1 MRKAGRKSGFSFFIV
16 FFPQIVADTS
26 IHSSFI
32 IYHSVSVGP
41 CVYYYSGFFWH
52 SIKLYLCLFNN
63 LLIVIMN
70 LYNLI
75 IQDKEQVNLNE
86 VFLNANNK
94 EQLTQLIKEHTYVK
108 ELQEYGLPVN
118 HKILLEGSS
127 GCGKTMTAKAIA
139 NALGKNIIIL
149 NLSNIVSSR
158 IGETSQNIKMIFDK
172 AARERSVLFLDELD
186 QIGKARGSDDKD
198 VGEMR
203 RLVNTLIQ
211 LIDYYPENAL
221 LICATNHP
229 EIIDTALLRRF
240 QLKIN
245 YEMPSAEILDT
256 YYDQLL
262 AQFTEEMRIVERK
275 YSISFAEA
283 KDYALTAV
291 KAALIKK
298 LEAKETLAS

>member
-1 MRKAGRKSGFSFFIV
+1 
-16 FFPQIVADTS
+16 
-26 IHSSFI
+26 
-32 IYHSVSVGP
+32 
-41 CVYYYSGFFWH
+41 
-52 SIKLYLCLFNN
+52 
-63 LLIVIMN
+63 MN

-86 VFLNANNK
+86 VFLSKSNRDS
-94 EQLTQLIKEHTYVK
+94 LIQLIKENTYSK
-108 ELQEYGLPVN
+108 ELLEYGLPVN
-118 HKILLEGSS
+118 NKILLEGSS

-139 NALGKNIIIL
+139 TALGKNIIIL

-172 AARERSVLFLDELD
+172 AGRERCVLFLDELD

-221 LICATNHP
+221 LICATNHA
-229 EIIDTALLRRF
+229 EIIDTAILRRF

-245 YEMPSAEILDT
+245 YEMPSVEVLDEF
-256 YYDQLL
+256 YDTLL
-262 AQFTEEMRIVERK
+262 AQFPEDMRIIERK

-283 KDYALTAV
+283 KDHALTSV
-291 KAALIKK
+291 KAALIQK
-298 LEAKETLAS
+298 LEAKETSR

>member
-1 MRKAGRKSGFSFFIV
+1 
-16 FFPQIVADTS
+16 
-26 IHSSFI
+26 
-32 IYHSVSVGP
+32 
-41 CVYYYSGFFWH
+41 
-52 SIKLYLCLFNN
+52 
-63 LLIVIMN
+63 MN

-75 IQDKEQVNLNE
+75 IQDKEQVTLNQ
-86 VFLNANNK
+86 VFLGKTNRD
-94 EQLTQLIKEHTYVK
+94 ELVQLIKEHTYIK

-118 HKILLEGSS
+118 NKILLQGSS

-245 YEMPSAEILDT
+245 YEMPSAEVLDAF
-256 YYDQLL
+256 YDKLL
-262 AQFTEEMRIVERK
+262 AQFPEEMRKVERR

-283 KDYALTAV
+283 KDYAFTVV
-291 KAALIKK
+291 KSALIKK
-298 LEAKETLAS
+298 LEAKIVEN

>member
-1 MRKAGRKSGFSFFIV
+1 
-16 FFPQIVADTS
+16 
-26 IHSSFI
+26 
-32 IYHSVSVGP
+32 
-41 CVYYYSGFFWH
+41 
-52 SIKLYLCLFNN
+52 
-63 LLIVIMN
+63 MN

-86 VFLNANNK
+86 VFLGTNNRD
-94 EQLTQLIKEHTYVK
+94 QLLQLIKEHTYIK

-118 HKILLEGSS
+118 NKILLQGSS
-127 GCGKTMTAKAIA
+127 GCGKTMTAKAVA
-139 NALGKNIIIL
+139 NALGKNIMIL

-172 AARERSVLFLDELD
+172 AGRERSVLFLDELD

-211 LIDYYPENAL
+211 LIDYYPEHSL
-221 LICATNHP
+221 LLCATNHP

-240 QLKIN
+240 QLKIT
-245 YEMPSAEILDT
+245 YEMPSKEFLDA

-262 AQFTEEMRIVERK
+262 GKFPEEMRNVERK
-275 YSISFAEA
+275 YSVSFAEA
-283 KDYALTAV
+283 KDYALTSV
-291 KAALIKK
+291 KAKLINK
-298 LEAKETLAS
+298 LEAKETAAS

>member
-1 MRKAGRKSGFSFFIV
+1 
-16 FFPQIVADTS
+16 
-26 IHSSFI
+26 
-32 IYHSVSVGP
+32 
-41 CVYYYSGFFWH
+41 
-52 SIKLYLCLFNN
+52 
-63 LLIVIMN
+63 MN

-75 IQDKEQVNLNE
+75 IQDKEQVSLND
-86 VFLNANNK
+86 VFLDAHNR
-94 EQLTQLIKEHTYVK
+94 EQLVQLIKEHTYVK

-118 HKILLEGSS
+118 NKILLQGNS

-221 LICATNHP
+221 LLCATNHP

-245 YEMPSAEILDT
+245 YTMPSAEFLDT
-256 YYDQLL
+256 FYDDLL
-262 AQFTEEMRIVERK
+262 SKFPEEFQNIELK
-275 YSISFAEA
+275 YEISFAEA
-283 KDYALTAV
+283 KDYALTSV
-291 KAALIKK
+291 KSALIKK
-298 LEAKETLAS
+298 LESQKISQS

>member
-1 MRKAGRKSGFSFFIV
+1 MS
-16 FFPQIVADTS
+16 
-26 IHSSFI
+26 
-32 IYHSVSVGP
+32 
-41 CVYYYSGFFWH
+41 
-52 SIKLYLCLFNN
+52 
-63 LLIVIMN
+63 

-75 IQDKEQVNLNE
+75 IQDKEQVTLNE
-86 VFLNANNK
+86 VFLDKNNK
-94 EQLTQLIKEHTYVK
+94 EHLVQLIKEHNYIK

-118 HKILLEGSS
+118 NKILLQGSS

-139 NALGKNIIIL
+139 NALGKNIMIL

-211 LIDYYPENAL
+211 LIDYYPEHSL
-221 LICATNHP
+221 LLCATNHP

-256 YYDQLL
+256 FYDQLL
-262 AQFTEEMRIVERK
+262 DQFPEDMRTVERK

-291 KAALIKK
+291 KAAFIKK
-298 LEAKETLAS
+298 LEAKETIPS

>member
-1 MRKAGRKSGFSFFIV
+1 
-16 FFPQIVADTS
+16 
-26 IHSSFI
+26 
-32 IYHSVSVGP
+32 
-41 CVYYYSGFFWH
+41 
-52 SIKLYLCLFNN
+52 
-63 LLIVIMN
+63 MN

-75 IQDKEQVNLNE
+75 IQDKEPVNLND
-86 VFLNANNK
+86 VFLHKNNRD
-94 EQLTQLIKEHTYVK
+94 QLVQLIKEHTYSK

-118 HKILLEGSS
+118 HKILLQGSS

-139 NALGKNIIIL
+139 HALGKSIIIL

-172 AARERSVLFLDELD
+172 AARERAVLFLDELD

-203 RLVNTLIQ
+203 RLVNTLLQ

-221 LICATNHP
+221 LLCATNHP

-240 QLKIN
+240 QLRIN
-245 YEMPSAEILDT
+245 YEMPSTEFLDT
-256 YYDQLL
+256 FYDTVLSR
-262 AQFTEEMRIVERK
+262 FPENMRTIERK

-283 KDYALTAV
+283 KDHALTTV
-291 KAALIKK
+291 KKALIQK
-298 LEAKETLAS
+298 LEAKEIIRS

>member
-1 MRKAGRKSGFSFFIV
+1 
-16 FFPQIVADTS
+16 
-26 IHSSFI
+26 
-32 IYHSVSVGP
+32 
-41 CVYYYSGFFWH
+41 
-52 SIKLYLCLFNN
+52 
-63 LLIVIMN
+63 MN

-86 VFLNANNK
+86 VFLDTSNK
-94 EQLTQLIKEHTYVK
+94 EQLVQLIKEHAYVK

-262 AQFTEEMRIVERK
+262 AQFPEDMRTVERK

-298 LEAKETLAS
+298 LEAKETISS

>member
-1 MRKAGRKSGFSFFIV
+1 MS
-16 FFPQIVADTS
+16 
-26 IHSSFI
+26 
-32 IYHSVSVGP
+32 
-41 CVYYYSGFFWH
+41 
-52 SIKLYLCLFNN
+52 
-63 LLIVIMN
+63 

-86 VFLNANNK
+86 VFLDKNNK
-94 EQLTQLIKEHTYVK
+94 EHLVQLIKEHNYIK

-118 HKILLEGSS
+118 NKILLQGSS
-127 GCGKTMTAKAIA
+127 GCGKTMTAKAVA
-139 NALGKNIIIL
+139 NALGKNIMIL

-211 LIDYYPENAL
+211 LIDYYPEHSL
-221 LICATNHP
+221 LLCATNHP

-245 YEMPSAEILDT
+245 YEMPSTEILDT
-256 YYDQLL
+256 FYDQLL
-262 AQFTEEMRIVERK
+262 DQFPEDMKTVDRK

-283 KDYALTAV
+283 KDYALTSV

-298 LEAKETLAS
+298 LEAKETIPS

>member
-1 MRKAGRKSGFSFFIV
+1 
-16 FFPQIVADTS
+16 
-26 IHSSFI
+26 
-32 IYHSVSVGP
+32 
-41 CVYYYSGFFWH
+41 
-52 SIKLYLCLFNN
+52 
-63 LLIVIMN
+63 MN

-75 IQDKEQVNLNE
+75 IQDKEPVTLND
-86 VFLNANNK
+86 VFLDPQNK
-94 EQLTQLIKEHTYVK
+94 EQFVQLIKENTYSK

-118 HKILLEGSS
+118 NKILLQGSS
-127 GCGKTMTAKAIA
+127 GCGKTMTAKAVA

-211 LIDYYPENAL
+211 LIDYFPENAL
-221 LICATNHP
+221 LLCATNHP
-229 EIIDTALLRRF
+229 EIIDAALIRRF

-245 YEMPSAEILDT
+245 YEMPSNDFLDRF
-256 YYDQLL
+256 YDNLL
-262 AQFTEEMRIVERK
+262 SKFPEDLGKIDRK
-275 YSISFAEA
+275 YGVSFAEA
-283 KDYALTAV
+283 KDHTFTVV
-291 KAALIKK
+291 KGNLIRK
-298 LEAKETLAS
+298 LEIQHQTQS

>member
-1 MRKAGRKSGFSFFIV
+1 
-16 FFPQIVADTS
+16 
-26 IHSSFI
+26 
-32 IYHSVSVGP
+32 
-41 CVYYYSGFFWH
+41 
-52 SIKLYLCLFNN
+52 
-63 LLIVIMN
+63 MN

-75 IQDKEQVNLNE
+75 IQDKEQVHLSE
-86 VFLNANNK
+86 VFLNTNNR
-94 EQLTQLIKEHTYVK
+94 EQLVQLIKEYTYVK

-118 HKILLEGSS
+118 HKILLQGSS

-245 YEMPSAEILDT
+245 YEMPSAEILDLF
-256 YYDQLL
+256 YNRLL
-262 AQFTEEMRIVERK
+262 AKFPEEITTIERK
-275 YSISFAEA
+275 YAISFAEA
-283 KDYALTAV
+283 KDHALTAV

-298 LEAKETLAS
+298 LEAKETISS

>member
-1 MRKAGRKSGFSFFIV
+1 
-16 FFPQIVADTS
+16 
-26 IHSSFI
+26 
-32 IYHSVSVGP
+32 
-41 CVYYYSGFFWH
+41 
-52 SIKLYLCLFNN
+52 
-63 LLIVIMN
+63 MN

-75 IQDKEQVNLNE
+75 IQDKEQVTLNE
-86 VFLNANNK
+86 VFLGKTNRD
-94 EQLTQLIKEHTYVK
+94 ELVQLIKEHTYIK

-118 HKILLEGSS
+118 NKILLQGSS

-245 YEMPSAEILDT
+245 YEMPSAEVLDVF
-256 YYDQLL
+256 YDQLL
-262 AQFTEEMRIVERK
+262 AQFPEEMRKVERQ

-298 LEAKETLAS
+298 LEAKIVEN

>member
-1 MRKAGRKSGFSFFIV
+1 
-16 FFPQIVADTS
+16 
-26 IHSSFI
+26 
-32 IYHSVSVGP
+32 
-41 CVYYYSGFFWH
+41 
-52 SIKLYLCLFNN
+52 
-63 LLIVIMN
+63 MN
-70 LYNLI
+70 LYDLI
-75 IQDKEQVNLNE
+75 IQDKEEVTLND
-86 VFLNANNK
+86 VFLETQNK
-94 EQLTQLIKEHTYVK
+94 EQLMQLIKEHTYIK

-118 HKILLEGSS
+118 NKVFLQGRS

-172 AARERSVLFLDELD
+172 ASRERSVLFLDELD

-211 LIDYYPENAL
+211 LIDYFPDNAL
-221 LICATNHP
+221 LLCATNHP

-245 YEMPSAEILDT
+245 YKMPSNEFLDT
-256 YYDQLL
+256 FYDNLL
-262 AQFTEEMRIVERK
+262 SKFPEDLNKIERK
-275 YSISFAEA
+275 YNISFAEA
-283 KDYALTAV
+283 KDHALTLV
-291 KAALIKK
+291 KSNVIRK
-298 LEAKETLAS
+298 LERNAAN